1 MIIQSRTLKTAM
13 REACFCGHEEEGAL
27 ASDGIIRKGCRAAGI
42 SNGLWRGPLIWEH
55 MEVPQPVEMEV
66 WLGGVAGQCLGA
78 SICFTETLYRV
89 PQKWL
94 WCELPGDYPPYP
106 FLHSVNPTEMLHF
119 EAPSRFALDLVG
131 DGFVLPRWDWS
142 WPGLCCCKST
152 YSENSWILFLP
163 ISIHVLTFICI
174 CSKAKFICSFVH

>member
-1 MIIQSRTLKTAM
+1 MIIQGRTLKTAM
-13 REACFCGHEEEGAL
+13 RGMLLWTPRGGSAHFWWNNQEGL
-27 ASDGIIRKGCRAAGI
+27 QSCRYQQWPLKGAFDMRAYG
-42 SNGLWRGPLIWEH
+42 G
-55 MEVPQPVEMEV
+55 VPAYGDEV

-94 WCELPGDYPPYP
+94 WCGLPGNYLPYP
-106 FLHSVNPTEMLHF
+106 FLHSVNPTEMLNF

-131 DGFVLPRWDWS
+131 DGFVLPRWDWG
-142 WPGLCCCKST
+142 WPGLCCCKGT
-152 YSENSWILFLP
+152 YYENSWILFLP